1 MYIWPW
7 SVKKEDN
14 HPKPSWKKATEA
26 EKANYSEILES
37 QLSCIQ
43 VPNSLHCMNVKCQD
57 EDHCSDADTFIT
69 SVLECVESVATC
81 TLPSP
86 SLPSSSSPSSCASS
100 STRKPVPGWK
110 NYVEPFR
117 DKAHFWHQ
125 VWISAGKPM
134 NTELHRILIA
144 LKKEIKSKS
153 NKVTLSIISDFK
165 SDCHD
170 SSSGVGSSFEG
181 STITNYKP
189 VIV

>member
-1 MYIWPW
+1 MSQDAHKKVFDQLKMHLLLNLSRCKRKMYEYNEAI
-7 SVKKEDN
+7 KL
-14 HPKPSWKKATEA
+14 ATEVILSHPTCYEA
-26 EKANYSEILES
+26 FHARAKANHAAGHL
-37 QLSCIQ
+37 
-43 VPNSLHCMNVKCQD
+43 
-57 EDHCSDADTFIT
+57 DAAMCDLTEA
-69 SVLECVESVATC
+69 VRVA
-81 TLPSP
+81 P
-86 SLPSSSSPSSCASS
+86 
-100 STRKPVPGWK
+100 
-110 NYVEPFR
+110 
-117 DKAHFWHQ
+117 Q
-125 VWISAGKPM
+125 